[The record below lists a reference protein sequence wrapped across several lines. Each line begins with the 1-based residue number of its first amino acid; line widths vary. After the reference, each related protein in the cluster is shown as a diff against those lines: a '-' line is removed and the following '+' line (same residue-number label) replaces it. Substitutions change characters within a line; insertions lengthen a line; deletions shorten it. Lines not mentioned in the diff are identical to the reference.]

1 MQSLKVKMRYI
12 NFYRG
17 EIRTYMACGGYVM
30 RQDKKSIAFTE
41 VDIDFRDMR
50 SGYIT
55 KHSIKWKIF
64 HNYLIISNH
73 SRYL

>member
-1 MQSLKVKMRYI
+1 
-12 NFYRG
+12 
-17 EIRTYMACGGYVM
+17 MACGGYVM

-55 KHSIKWKIF
+55 KHSIKRKIF

-73 SRYL
+73 SRYTITDLLHKQLFILLRSKMMRF